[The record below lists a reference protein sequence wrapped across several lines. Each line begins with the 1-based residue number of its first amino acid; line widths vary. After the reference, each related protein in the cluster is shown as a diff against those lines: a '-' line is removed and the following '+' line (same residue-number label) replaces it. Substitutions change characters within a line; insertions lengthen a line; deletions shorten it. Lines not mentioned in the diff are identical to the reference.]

1 MAQPAS
7 SKELTVVGVRAQTIA
22 LFEGTLAGAIGIAVA
37 IIYAL
42 RVTINLTSETSS
54 VLAGLT
60 FGIGTGTRRA

>member
-37 IIYAL
+37 ILYAL
-42 RVTINLTSETSS
+42 RVTINLTS
-54 VLAGLT
+54 
-60 FGIGTGTRRA
+60 